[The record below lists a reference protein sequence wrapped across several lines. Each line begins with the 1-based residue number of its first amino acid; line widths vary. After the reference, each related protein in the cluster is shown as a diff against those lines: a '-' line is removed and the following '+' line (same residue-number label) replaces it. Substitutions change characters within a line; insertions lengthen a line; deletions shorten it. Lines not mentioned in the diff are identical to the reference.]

1 MTFSINL
8 TNFRAFRETGDI
20 KVAPITILTG
30 TNSSGKSSFLGALK
44 YLSDIDGFVSGGASF
59 NKDPFLFGGF
69 EQIVNGGTTGSDK
82 LKSFTIGYRGPL
94 LDASQRY
101 FRRSSKKF
109 DAVNFEITFSRSGTQ
124 PVVKRVN
131 LFADNLQIDICI
143 DYEKQEVEIK
153 EEVDGDLKAYK
164 FKNDMIP
171 PDALFNNVAMI
182 SFIYDS
188 VITRHTQARGNAF
201 QNAMS
206 GLAPDRIAYEHS
218 QLIRGVLSSV
228 PTTSFAG
235 APIRSRPNRTYDPSD
250 PLPQAEGSHVPS
262 QLAQLARQ
270 RPSEWAVT
278 QKALNLFGKSSGL
291 FDKLEVRALGD
302 SESDP
307 FQIEIS
313 LNGPKRN
320 IVDVGYGV
328 SQVFPLLF
336 ESLKRRSGELIMLQ
350 QPEVH
355 LHPEAQAALGS
366 FIVDDVKKKSGYYLI
381 ETHSDYLIDRIRQKI
396 RLKQIS
402 AEEVSL
408 LYFSQDDKGSHIA
421 RIRLN
426 DMGEVLDPPENYRD
440 FFLHEELNTLGF

>member
-8 TNFRAFRETGDI
+8 TNFRAFRETGDVRI
-20 KVAPITILTG
+20 APITILTG

-44 YLSDIDGFVSGGASF
+44 YLSDIDGFVGGGASF

-69 EQIVNGGTTGSDK
+69 EQIVNGGATGSDNT
-82 LKSFTIGYRGPL
+82 KSFSI
-94 LDASQRY
+94 RY
-101 FRRSSKKF
+101 NGGLSNRRAMYARRFKQQDNVK
-109 DAVNFEITFSRSGTQ
+109 FEITFARSGTQ

-131 LFADNLQIDICI
+131 IETEKLKIDICI
-143 DYEKQEVEIK
+143 DYDKQEVAVH
-153 EEVDGDLKAYK
+153 EEFDGAVNTYK

-171 PDALFNNVAMI
+171 PDALFNNVSMI
-182 SFIYDS
+182 SFVYESIIRRKEPEKS
-188 VITRHTQARGNAF
+188 NAF
-201 QNAMS
+201 QNAMAGS
-206 GLAPDRIAYEHS
+206 PLDRVAYEHAE
-218 QLIRGVLSSV
+218 LIRGVLSSV

-235 APIRSRPNRTYDPSD
+235 APIRSRPSRTYDPSD
-250 PLPQAEGSHVPS
+250 PQPQAEGSHVPS

-270 RPSEWAVT
+270 RPHEWKVI
-278 QKALNLFGKSSGL
+278 QIALNLYGEQSGL
-291 FDKLEVRALGD
+291 FDKLDVRPLGD
-302 SESDP
+302 SQSDP

-336 ESLKRRSGELIMLQ
+336 EALKRRSGELIMLQ

-366 FIVDDVKKKSGYYLI
+366 FIVGDISKKPGYYLI

-396 RLKQIS
+396 RSGEIQSSDI
-402 AEEVSL
+402 SL
-408 LYFSQDDKGSHIA
+408 LYFSQDEDGSHISN
-421 RIRLN
+421 IELN
-426 DMGEVLDPPENYRD
+426 KMGDVVDPPEKYRD
-440 FFLHEELNTLGF
+440 FFLREELSTLGF